1 MSTPETIIRQWF
13 KEVWEGGDERAI
25 DRLMAP
31 DAVVHGLSGA
41 GGAQLR
47 GPKEFKP

>member
-13 KEVWEGGDERAI
+13 REVWEGGDERAI

-31 DAVVHGLSGA
+31 TRWCMA
-41 GGAQLR
+41 
-47 GPKEFKP
+47 